1 MLPVTEENLQIPK
14 YNVSFK
20 IQDGET
26 AIQGAVV
33 TLDGISRTTGS
44 AGGCTFTDIE
54 EGNYTVT
61 IEADGYE
68 TQTGTLRVDEDHTSV
83 TLDYSQL
90 SGGSGSG
97 KG

>member
-14 YNVSFK
+14 YDVSFK

-33 TLDGISRTTGS
+33 TLDGKSRTTGS

-54 EGNYTVT
+54 EGEYPVT
-61 IEADGYE
+61 IEAENYQTRNE
-68 TQTGTLRVDEDHTSV
+68 TITVNEENTFIFELSLDTGNTT
-83 TLDYSQL
+83 
-90 SGGSGSG
+90 
-97 KG
+97 